1 MEYIVIQNSK
11 VYGMVVLM
19 SLRDLIVPIWV
30 NENEL
35 KLMDGDIMSQQKKKH
50 EDIMLN

>member
-1 MEYIVIQNSK
+1 MD
-11 VYGMVVLM
+11 LHM
-19 SLRDLIVPIWV
+19 SLRDLIVLIWV

-35 KLMDGDIMSQQKKKH
+35 RLTDGDIMWQQKKKH